1 MEKLS
6 KINAQTLFDSLILIR
21 DGLKEQG
28 LELKDLDVIVQVSDE
43 TESIDNSGNVSVQY
57 NKFDEYYI
65 HKCTY
70 LYAGKPYVRLGAYE
84 SDKVK

>member
-1 MEKLS
+1 MAIEE
-6 KINAQTLFDSLILIR
+6 LI
-21 DGLKEQG
+21 KQG
-28 LELKDLDVIVQVSDE
+28 EALLLDVHEDRFDTYVD
-43 TESIDNSGNVSVQY
+43 Y